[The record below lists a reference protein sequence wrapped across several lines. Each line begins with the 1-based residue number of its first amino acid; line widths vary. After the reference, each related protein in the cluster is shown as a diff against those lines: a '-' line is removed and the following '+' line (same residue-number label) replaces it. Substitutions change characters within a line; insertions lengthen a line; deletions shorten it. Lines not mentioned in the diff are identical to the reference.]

1 MPGFNFDKSETVKT
15 PDAAPP
21 RREVGALSGAEHF
34 SRWDLGKDL
43 LSGISLDKLRDPY
56 YTDKAERIKNCPV
69 EDRFVPSDRGEG
81 MAHAN
86 LNTPTGLEATRQLE
100 ARGLEGIVFRKGF
113 PDFSPVAVDS
123 VTIPMTSDR
132 MENYRLMHRELAA
145 KWSAEAKDGNPS
157 WTAKGVKEYIKQNKL
172 ERHECEDGKTCMLV
186 PSAIHDAF
194 RHIGGRAECAA
205 KEAALYGGK

>member
-1 MPGFNFDKSETVKT
+1 MAGFTFGKSETAKA
-15 PDAAPP
+15 PDASPSK
-21 RREVGALSGAEHF
+21 RDVGILPGADHF
-34 SRWDLGKDL
+34 ARWDMGKDL
-43 LSGISLDKLRDPY
+43 LSGIGLDKLRDPY

-69 EDRFVPSDRGEG
+69 EERFVPSARGEG
-81 MAHAN
+81 MAHADRS
-86 LNTPTGLEATRQLE
+86 TPTGLEANKQLE

-132 MENYRLMHRELAA
+132 KENYRLMHRELAA

-157 WTAKGVKEYIKQNKL
+157 WTAKKVKEYIKQNNL

-194 RHIGGRAECAA
+194 RHVGGRAECAA
-205 KEAALYGGK
+205 KEAALNGGK